1 MNKNKNINKFLK
13 KVNKKKEGAYQK
25 KKNYLF
31 TASFFITL
39 TLNEPRTKY
48 SKKEN

>member
-1 MNKNKNINKFLK
+1 MNKNKNINKFFK
-13 KVNKKKEGAYQK
+13 KSKQKKRRRLSK

>member
-13 KVNKKKEGAYQK
+13 KVNKKKTALIKQK
-25 KKNYLF
+25 KIIYSLPPI
-31 TASFFITL
+31 FITL

-48 SKKEN
+48 SKKAN

>member
-13 KVNKKKEGAYQK
+13 KVKKKKEGAYEK
-25 KKNYLF
+25 KKIIYSF
-31 TASFFITL
+31 PPFFITL

-48 SKKEN
+48 SKKAN

>member
-13 KVNKKKEGAYQK
+13 KVNKKKTALK
-25 KKNYLF
+25 KKKIIYSF
-31 TASFFITL
+31 PPFFITL

-48 SKKEN
+48 SKKAN